1 MSHTLY
7 LNFSSFTLK
16 ALLELQQDVPHK
28 IAILRP
34 LIMDFFAN
42 YFMPPI
48 WVHVWGFR
56 VGTNPFEF
64 DTDFFHRSYC
74 NEIYSFSK
82 RTIIRLNCLQTT
94 PIQPIVNNMKKLT
107 LQLFQITFLQKL
119 HIFLYCPHL
128 RQVPEIIFWYTIFCR
143 SFRFCASNRVLNW
156 G

>member
-7 LNFSSFTLK
+7 LNFSSFTLE

-107 LQLFQITFLQKL
+107 LQLFQITLSK
-119 HIFLYCPHL
+119 
-128 RQVPEIIFWYTIFCR
+128 VPEIIFWYTIFCR